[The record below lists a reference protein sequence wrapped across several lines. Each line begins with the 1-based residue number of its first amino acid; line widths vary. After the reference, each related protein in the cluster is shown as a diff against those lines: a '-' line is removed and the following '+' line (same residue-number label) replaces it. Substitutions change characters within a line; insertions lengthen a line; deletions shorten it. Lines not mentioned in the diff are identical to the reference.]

1 MEAEGL
7 ARMTGSDMDRRRMAA
22 AFGAN
27 TVMCLVGL
35 VGWYVAE
42 STGLLADAFDM
53 LADASGYAVAW
64 LAIGRSLLFKRR
76 AARWNG
82 AMLML
87 LGVLVIGE
95 VADRWIRGS
104 EPQGVLIM
112 AFAALSLAV
121 NGAVLAM
128 LSVYRR
134 ANEIHL
140 RATWID
146 TRADV
151 LVNIAV
157 LLSGAA
163 IAASGWRQI
172 DLLVGLG
179 ISIYVIR
186 EGLEIWERAGR

>member
-1 MEAEGL
+1 
-7 ARMTGSDMDRRRMAA
+7 MTPTQSDRRRMAT

-27 TVMCLVGL
+27 LLMCLVGL
-35 VGWYVAE
+35 VGWQVAQ

-64 LAIGRSLLFKRR
+64 LAIGRSALAQRR
-76 AARWNG
+76 AARWNA

-87 LGVLVIGE
+87 LGIIVIGE
-95 VADRWIRGS
+95 VVERWIRGS

-121 NGAVLAM
+121 NGGVLAM
-128 LSVYRR
+128 LWAYRQT
-134 ANEIHL
+134 EQVHL
-140 RATWID
+140 RATWTD

-157 LLSGAA
+157 LVSGAA
-163 IAASGWRQI
+163 IAATGYRQI

-179 ISIYVIR
+179 ISLYVIR
-186 EGLEIWERAGR
+186 EGLEIWEGAEAR